1 VCEKQKKGEGGTDCT
16 SAENALPSSSAG
28 QRGRREI
35 SGAIKR
41 ERAHNQEKKAGDNT
55 QKKKQEKKE
64 NFSLN
69 SKKKKQSGKKE
80 GRQGGFQFGNRVCY
94 VHAGVGGRQTT
105 KKKKK
110 NSQNNA
116 RGCFKGRFN
125 TTHGKDLAGSGEG
138 GGPRSRSRAEKKKS

>member
-64 NFSLN
+64 NFNLN
-69 SKKKKQSGKKE
+69 SE
-80 GRQGGFQFGNRVCY
+80 
-94 VHAGVGGRQTT
+94 
-105 KKKKK
+105 KK
-110 NSQNNA
+110 NSQ
-116 RGCFKGRFN
+116 
-125 TTHGKDLAGSGEG
+125 
-138 GGPRSRSRAEKKKS
+138 EKKKVDKADSSSETEFAMYMQGWVGDKRQRRKKKLPKQRERML